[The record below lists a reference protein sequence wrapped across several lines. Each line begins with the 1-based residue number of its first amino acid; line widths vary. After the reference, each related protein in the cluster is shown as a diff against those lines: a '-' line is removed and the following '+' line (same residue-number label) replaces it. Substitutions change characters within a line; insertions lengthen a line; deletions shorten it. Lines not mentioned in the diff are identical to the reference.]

1 MTGPDGPR
9 IRRVPVG
16 PPVGKPGDFYGSLFD
31 IVKRKG
37 YAGGGVLNYMPYASV
52 SLTAYVCVRL
62 EPQLES
68 LILAQDERWRHA

>member
-1 MTGPDGPR
+1 MTGLDGPR

-16 PPVGKPGDFYGSLFD
+16 PPAGLPGVLYGSLFD

-52 SLTAYVCVRL
+52 SANK
-62 EPQLES
+62 
-68 LILAQDERWRHA
+68 HAFV